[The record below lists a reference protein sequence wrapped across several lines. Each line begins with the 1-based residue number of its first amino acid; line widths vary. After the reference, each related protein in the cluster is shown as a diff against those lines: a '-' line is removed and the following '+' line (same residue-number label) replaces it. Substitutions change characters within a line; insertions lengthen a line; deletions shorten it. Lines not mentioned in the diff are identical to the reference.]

1 MRYLTGVLRP
11 VESIHPVER
20 ALSESS
26 SLTPVAI
33 HQTKLL
39 DDDTCITLMQV
50 RGDLNLLHEI
60 LSSQPSVINYT
71 FAGEQEIFVYLQSE
85 PHDFGKFV
93 LGLQAESDLI
103 IELPMNHTG
112 DGGIRA
118 TLIGTDDSFQRA
130 VESLPGEFD
139 LEIESM
145 GDYHPD
151 MRDVFST
158 LTDRQKEIL
167 STAIRKGYYEYP
179 RRSTLQ
185 EIAEYFGIA
194 SGTVGQHLQRIEAKV
209 FSEFMPVKHPRDQS

>member
-11 VESIHPVER
+11 VERIHPVER
-20 ALSESS
+20 ALAESS

-50 RGDLNLLHEI
+50 RGDRTVLHEL
-60 LSSQPSVINYT
+60 LSSQPAVIDYS
-71 FAGEQEIFVYLQSE
+71 FAGEQEVFVYLQSE
-85 PHDFGKFV
+85 PHDLGKFV

-103 IELPMNHTG
+103 VELPMNHTG

-118 TLIGTDDSFQRA
+118 TLIGTDASFQRA

-139 LEIESM
+139 LELERM
-145 GDYHPD
+145 GEYRPGT
-151 MRDVFST
+151 RDVFST

-167 STAIRKGYYEYP
+167 STAIRNGYYEYP
-179 RRSTLQ
+179 RRSSLQ
-185 EIAEYFGIA
+185 EIAEYLDIA
-194 SGTVGQHLQRIEAKV
+194 AGTVGQHLQRIEAKV
-209 FSEFMPVKHPRDQS
+209 FSEFMPAARS